1 MLFNYP
7 VQLRKPECVLLNR
20 SWRNYFNSI
29 IFLVMR

>member
-1 MLFNYP
+1 
-7 VQLRKPECVLLNR
+7 LRKPECVLLNR